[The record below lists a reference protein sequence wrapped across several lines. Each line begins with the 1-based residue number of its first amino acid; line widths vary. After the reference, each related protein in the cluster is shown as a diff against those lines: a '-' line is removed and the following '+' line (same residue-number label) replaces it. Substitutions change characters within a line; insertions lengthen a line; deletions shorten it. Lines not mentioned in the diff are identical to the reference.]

1 MTGINFFRK
10 LFTNRT
16 GMGILGAVVASWTL
30 GLIAFRLAAP
40 APVDLALPGTALT
53 VRLLRPINSH
63 SARVGEPFQAVV
75 VSTTTPKGSAT
86 IPTGTVVEG
95 RCVAARPE
103 EDGGKPGY
111 LRLTLSGLWDNQGRY
126 YRLET
131 TALSESGDES
141 LEEGHGELGASPGA
155 GKGSAQVE
163 WPPEAVVS
171 PEADLT
177 FVLLKPLAFSP
188 YRRAS

>member
-1 MTGINFFRK
+1 MTGLNFK
-10 LFTNRT
+10 LDANRT
-16 GMGILGAVVASWTL
+16 WMRVLGAVVVSWAFA
-30 GLIAFRLAAP
+30 LIVFRLAAP
-40 APVDLALPGTALT
+40 APADLALPGTALT

-75 VSTTTPKGSAT
+75 VSTTAPKGSAT

-141 LEEGHGELGASPGA
+141 LEAGHGALGSAPDA
-155 GKGSAQVE
+155 GKGSAQAE

-177 FVLLKPLAFSP
+177 FVLLKPLAVASH
-188 YRRAS
+188 RRAS